1 MNSRVQ
7 QGRAFAVPAQ
17 IPPATSRYPPSS
29 RGRASARGGAI
40 SATASGRMR
49 GARES
54 ADGRA
59 RNWGRRARGVRA
71 PAGGRG
77 GWLVAVVARQAH
89 GAPWAAHGRGEARR
103 HLLVWTVRGM
113 GGGGGCSAPGCAR
126 ARAPGRV
133 RSRGRRGAG
142 SGDVAAHSHAGG
154 RAGGQGVAK
163 GGAGGRIDEG
173 RSAEPAGE
181 RFGAHARKRRVAD
194 SSAPLARA
202 PRAARRT
209 RARTRARGMATIAA
223 AAARRVTANR
233 PRPAARG
240 PRRARAAAS
249 EGLGK
254 VVSDDG
260 NVSMLSSADDFDKAI
275 AAAGDKLVVVDVAT
289 TTCAPCK
296 TIYPKVVALSKEF
309 EEVVFLKINGASRRA
324 LRATRPRQ
332 REPARA
338 AGTRRRRA
346 LC

>member
-1 MNSRVQ
+1 
-7 QGRAFAVPAQ
+7 
-17 IPPATSRYPPSS
+17 
-29 RGRASARGGAI
+29 
-40 SATASGRMR
+40 
-49 GARES
+49 
-54 ADGRA
+54 
-59 RNWGRRARGVRA
+59 
-71 PAGGRG
+71 
-77 GWLVAVVARQAH
+77 
-89 GAPWAAHGRGEARR
+89 
-103 HLLVWTVRGM
+103 
-113 GGGGGCSAPGCAR
+113 
-126 ARAPGRV
+126 
-133 RSRGRRGAG
+133 
-142 SGDVAAHSHAGG
+142 
-154 RAGGQGVAK
+154 
-163 GGAGGRIDEG
+163 
-173 RSAEPAGE
+173 
-181 RFGAHARKRRVAD
+181 
-194 SSAPLARA
+194 
-202 PRAARRT
+202 
-209 RARTRARGMATIAA
+209 MATIAA
-223 AAARRVTANR
+223 AAARRVAANR

-324 LRATRPRQ
+324 LRATHPRQ